1 MATDRNPRFI
11 SVAVL
16 QPELRPEA
24 FMPNLHLLR
33 QLVERT
39 VADAPLDLVV
49 LPEFFDGMLAV
60 DRPHNHAEQSRQFLR
75 TLAVACNV
83 IVVGGSIAY
92 TDASGRRFNSCFV
105 VDRNGHEH
113 ARYDKRVLFSR
124 EADLRVS
131 GIATGLYAIDGIRFG
146 VLICADL
153 WWPELARGLLER
165 VDCLCVPCKST
176 VPAEGHVEYARRL
189 WHNLALTRAMEN
201 GVPVVVSDWPNARHD
216 FHVLV
221 SGVRTTQTHY
231 TSGATTICDPG
242 HRPHLD
248 RLQRTLLKGNPGVL
262 RTDIDLERLNTYRA
276 YRRSVGLLPTIDAET
291 LRS

>member
-1 MATDRNPRFI
+1 MPDDRKPRFVR
-11 SVAVL
+11 VAAL

-33 QLVERT
+33 QLVERS
-39 VADAPLDLVV
+39 VAEAPLDMVV

-60 DRPHNHAEQSRQFLR
+60 DRPHVRAEQPRQFLR
-75 TLAVACNV
+75 TLARACNV

-105 VDRNGHEH
+105 IDREGHEH
-113 ARYDKRVLFSR
+113 ARYDKQVLFSR
-124 EADLRVS
+124 EADLRVPGTS
-131 GIATGLYAIDGIRFG
+131 TGVYEIDGVRFG

-153 WWPELARGLLER
+153 WWPELARRLVDQ

-176 VPAEGHVEYARRL
+176 VPTEAHVEYARAL

-201 GVPVVVSDWPNARHD
+201 GIPVVVSDWPSARHD
-216 FHVLV
+216 FHVLAG
-221 SGVRTTQTHY
+221 GVRTTQTHY

-242 HRPHLD
+242 HRPQLD
-248 RLQRTLLKGNPGVL
+248 HMQRTLPKGAPGVL
-262 RTDIDLERLNTYRA
+262 RTDIDLQRLRTYRE
-276 YRRSVGLLPTIDAET
+276 YRRSVGLLPPVDAEP
-291 LRS
+291 LRD